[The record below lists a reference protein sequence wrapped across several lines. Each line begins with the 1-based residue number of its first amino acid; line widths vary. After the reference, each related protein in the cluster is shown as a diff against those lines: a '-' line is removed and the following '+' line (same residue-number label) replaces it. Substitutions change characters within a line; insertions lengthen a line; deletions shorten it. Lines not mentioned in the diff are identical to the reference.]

1 VALSDVFASNL
12 LVRWLRGDPSRYDLI
27 TTMVG
32 VRLGDRLV
40 CCGAGDPALTAA
52 LAKVTGLSGRAVAH
66 AATKDEAAVLAA
78 GAERAGVLLEVVE
91 GPAGALPLAD
101 GEFDLAVIDAAS
113 ALVDRLLPECRRV
126 LRSGG
131 RVVSVVRVKAPGA
144 PSADEVLRATSQHF
158 RGARILLDRDG
169 YALVE
174 ALKGQ
179 PPAAAS

>member
-1 VALSDVFASNL
+1 MALSDVFASNL
-12 LVRWLRGDPSRYDLI
+12 LVRWLRGDPARYDLI

-40 CCGAGDPALTAA
+40 SVGAGDPALTAS
-52 LAKVTGLSGRAVAH
+52 LAKVTGLSGRAIAH
-66 AATKDEAAVLAA
+66 ATTTAEAAALAA
-78 GAERAGVLLEVVE
+78 AAARAGVLLEVVE

-113 ALVDRLLPECRRV
+113 APFARLLPECRRV

-131 RVVSVVRVKAPGA
+131 RVVSVVRLTAADA
-144 PSADEVLRATSQHF
+144 PSADEVLRATSAHF
-158 RGARILLDRDG
+158 RGARILLDRNG

-179 PPAAAS
+179 PPAALT